1 MHWRLI
7 KTLKKQNHLILKPH
21 LPETPYKLKP
31 QQYSCSLYVSYAIAS
46 AWSLVSICRLNWCT
60 TGDTAKAVN
69 VMRLLAGH
77 DGYELKRLNLCHT
90 RNETLFRRVLK
101 WVPHGE
107 DSLSAQ
113 NLYLNMWQDVSK
125 RCNDRGSLNVA
136 ILWNPFQTVSSLF
149 RYNKWLPQRG
159 CAWATPAKPVV
170 YTWALTVRWVADVL
184 TSIML
189 LIYRGSSKTSE

>member
-136 ILWNPFQTVSSLF
+136 ILWNPFQMISSLF
-149 RYNKWLPQRG
+149 PYNKWLPDEG
-159 CAWATPAKPVV
+159 YACATPPMAV
-170 YTWALTVRWVADVL
+170 
-184 TSIML
+184 
-189 LIYRGSSKTSE
+189 IYLGFDSEVSCGCVNQF